1 MTSNTVRLKISY
13 EMIVDGALKNIART
27 GGDAGDAMVI
37 EAHFGRIGEWIDGV
51 LHRCNSGICT
61 INDVALIKRHLSAAT
76 A

>member
-1 MTSNTVRLKISY
+1 MISNSIKPKISY
-13 EMIVDGALKNIART
+13 EMIVDGALKNIAST

-37 EAHFGRIGEWIDGV
+37 EAHFGKIGDWIDGV

-61 INDVALIKRHLSAAT
+61 IHDVALIKRHLSVAA

>member
-1 MTSNTVRLKISY
+1 MTFKNVGIKISY

-37 EAHFGRIGEWIDGV
+37 EAHFGKIGDWIDGV
-51 LHRCNSGICT
+51 LQRCNSGICT
-61 INDVALIKRHLSAAT
+61 IHDVALIKRHLSVAA